1 MANYGQSP
9 SEGARLCQDVL
20 VFFCRKPG
28 MASGAT
34 IELRGARTALH
45 VWPILAAAL
54 DAASLASIF
63 FRFAQKRQALAPVN
77 AATPFGIAA
86 PMLTAVTPG
95 RHRAQHY
102 LLKARD
108 QLLIFLTGLALPM
121 QLVGSGSILVDIWL
135 ATPGQ
140 PEQR

>member
-1 MANYGQSP
+1 MANYGQFMS
-9 SEGARLCQDVL
+9 GVMRLCQDVL

-34 IELRGARTALH
+34 TELRSARTPLH
-45 VWPILAAAL
+45 VWPALAAAVVAVSLVINAICFAL
-54 DAASLASIF
+54 DQQVPALVVAAARLS
-63 FRFAQKRQALAPVN
+63 
-77 AATPFGIAA
+77 IAA
-86 PMLTAVTPG
+86 LVLTAVTLG
-95 RHRAQHY
+95 RHRAQHN

>member
-1 MANYGQSP
+1 
-9 SEGARLCQDVL
+9 
-20 VFFCRKPG
+20 

-34 IELRGARTALH
+34 IELRGARTPQY
-45 VWPILAAAL
+45 VWPVLAAAVV
-54 DAASLASIF
+54 AVSLAINAI
-63 FRFAQKRQALAPVN
+63 RFALDQQVPALFV
-77 AATPFGIAA
+77 AAARLSIDA
-86 PMLTAVTPG
+86 LVVTPVILD

-108 QLLIFLTGLALPM
+108 QLLIFLTGPALPM

>member
-9 SEGARLCQDVL
+9 SEAARLCQYVL
-20 VFFCRKPG
+20 AFFCRKPG

-34 IELRGARTALH
+34 TEMRSARTPLH
-45 VWPILAAAL
+45 VWPVLAAAF
-54 DAASLASIF
+54 DAASPASIF
-63 FRFAQKRQALAPVN
+63 FWFGLNVQAPALVN
-77 AATPFGIAA
+77 AATRLSIAA
-86 PMLTAVTPG
+86 PVLTAVTPG

-102 LLKARD
+102 LLTARD

-121 QLVGSGSILVDIWL
+121 QLVGSGSILFDILL

>member
-1 MANYGQSP
+1 
-9 SEGARLCQDVL
+9 
-20 VFFCRKPG
+20 

-34 IELRGARTALH
+34 IELRSVRTALH
-45 VWPILAAAL
+45 VWPGLAAAL
-54 DAASLASIF
+54 YAALPASNF
-63 FRFAQKRQALAPVN
+63 FRFAQNRQAIAPVS
-77 AATPFGIAA
+77 AATRLSIAA
-86 PMLTAVTPG
+86 AVFTAVAPG

-108 QLLIFLTGLALPM
+108 QQRISLTGLALPM
-121 QLVGSGSILVDIWL
+121 QLVGSGSILSGILL